1 MNINESVIMAF
12 AGTVSALF
20 WLFLFIR
27 GNGKYS
33 EIIKTKAAKELR
45 LHEIFFTG
53 FELMKIL
60 KINVRS
66 GKCTEKRKNISEI
79 YGQRYAEFYTYLFT
93 GAQISYAALLFP
105 VSLLAGA
112 ASGSLITALLGTA
125 ASVLMLFV
133 LDGEVRKKTLEKHE
147 EIMCELPDVIMR
159 LNLLINAGMVLRD
172 AWSMIA
178 ESSDT
183 ALGREMKQ
191 TSSDIRNGMPE
202 TDAFNLFAERCRTKE
217 IRKFA
222 GSLVQ
227 NIKKGSAGLSESL
240 QQLADEQWDEK
251 KNYVRKKAASSEQKL
266 LFPMLMIFVSII
278 MMIVVPVFTNML

>member
-1 MNINESVIMAF
+1 
-12 AGTVSALF
+12 
-20 WLFLFIR
+20 
-27 GNGKYS
+27 
-33 EIIKTKAAKELR
+33 
-45 LHEIFFTG
+45 
-53 FELMKIL
+53 MKIL

-66 GKCTEKRKNISEI
+66 GKFTEKRKNISEI

>member
-1 MNINESVIMAF
+1 MKKSYGVN
-12 AGTVSALF
+12 
-20 WLFLFIR
+20 
-27 GNGKYS
+27 
-33 EIIKTKAAKELR
+33 ELR
-45 LHEIFFTG
+45 RKYLEFF
-53 FELMKIL
+53 ESKDHLAMK
-60 KINVRS
+60 S
-66 GKCTEKRKNISEI
+66 
-79 YGQRYAEFYTYLFT
+79 F
-93 GAQISYAALLFP
+93 
-105 VSLLAGA
+105 SLVPHNDN
-112 ASGSLITALLGTA
+112 SL
-125 ASVLMLFV
+125 
-133 LDGEVRKKTLEKHE
+133 
-147 EIMCELPDVIMR
+147 
-159 LNLLINAGMVLRD
+159 LLINAGMVLRD